1 MKKLLLSI
9 FALSALVASINAQD
23 AAKAVAQSA
32 QTEAAKIIET
42 TKAEE
47 PEKKESNWKIS
58 GIITFNASAT
68 GLVNWAAGGNNNI
81 NMVAAANVSFLYKNG
96 PFAWD
101 SNIDTDFG
109 ESYVE
114 NSNHAW
120 QKTNDK
126 LNISTKFG
134 WEMAKSWY
142 LTALGSF
149 KTQYAF
155 GYDYSQEELSPISQI
170 MTPSYTDLSVGI
182 DWKPNSIFTVYVSP
196 IAGRITTATNA
207 DLRAK
212 YFGADY
218 VEKHLDPLTGLC
230 DRNYQAEF
238 GASLKAGV
246 NYDKI
251 ENLKIISTVTVFTPY
266 SAKPHVDLDWDFS
279 ISYQFLKVL
288 NVSLGT
294 QLKYYD
300 RVLFDKVDP
309 ETKAPILNTDGTV
322 AQGPRVQFK
331 TILGLG
337 IGYSF

>member
-9 FALSALVASINAQD
+9 FALGALITSVDAQD

-58 GIITFNASAT
+58 GIISFNASAT

-114 NSNHAW
+114 NNKHAW

-126 LNISTKFG
+126 INISTKFG

-149 KTQYAF
+149 KTQYTF
-155 GYDYSQEELSPISQI
+155 GYDYSQDELSPISQF
-170 MTPSYTDLSVGI
+170 MTPSYTDISVGI
-182 DWKPNSIFTVYVSP
+182 DWKPNSIFTIYVSP
-196 IAGRITTATNA
+196 IAGRITTATNT

-246 NYDKI
+246 NYTDI

-309 ETKAPILNTDGTV
+309 ETKAPILNADGTV

>member
-9 FALSALVASINAQD
+9 FALSALIASINAQD

-42 TKAEE
+42 TKAED

-58 GIITFNASAT
+58 GIISFNASAT

-109 ESYVE
+109 ESFVD
-114 NSNHAW
+114 NNKHNW

-126 LNISTKFG
+126 INISTKFG

-155 GYDYSQEELSPISQI
+155 GYDYSQDELSPISQF
-170 MTPSYTDLSVGI
+170 MTPSYTDISVGI
-182 DWKPNSIFTVYVSP
+182 DWKPNSIFSIYVSP
-196 IAGRITTATNA
+196 IAGRITTATN
-207 DLRAK
+207 DQLREK
-212 YFGADY
+212 YFGIDY
-218 VEKHLDPLTGLC
+218 YNKFLVDGICT
-230 DRNYQAEF
+230 RNYQAEF

-246 NYDKI
+246 NYAAI

-300 RVLFDKVDP
+300 RVLFDKLDNNGNV
-309 ETKAPILNTDGTV
+309 ILDATTGKPV
-322 AQGPRVQFK
+322 QGPRVQFK

>member
-9 FALSALVASINAQD
+9 FAFSAMAVSLNAQD
-23 AAKAVAQSA
+23 AAKKVAADAQS
-32 QTEAAKIIET
+32 QAAAIIKT
-42 TKAEE
+42 TQAEDAT
-47 PEKKESNWKIS
+47 EKKSNWKVS

-68 GLVNWAAGGNNNI
+68 SLVNWAAGGNNNI

-109 ESYVE
+109 ESFVD
-114 NSNHAW
+114 NNLHKW

-126 LNISTKFG
+126 LNIATKFG

-149 KTQYAF
+149 KTQYAP
-155 GYDYSQEELSPISQI
+155 GYDYSQEVLTPISKI

-182 DWKPNSIFTVYVSP
+182 DWKPNSIFSVYVSP
-196 IAGRITTATNA
+196 IAGRITTATTNE
-207 DLRAK
+207 LRTK

-218 VEKHLDPLTGLC
+218 VEKHLDPLTGFC
-230 DRNYQAEF
+230 ARNYQAEF

-246 NYDKI
+246 NYAAI

-266 SAKPHVDLDWDFS
+266 SAPHIDLDWDFS

-300 RVLFDKVDP
+300 RVLFDKLDKEGNIVLDATTGKP
-309 ETKAPILNTDGTV
+309 V
-322 AQGPRVQFK
+322 QGPRVQFK

>member
-9 FALSALVASINAQD
+9 VALCAMTASIFAQD
-23 AAKAVAQSA
+23 AAKEVATASQS
-32 QTEAAKIIET
+32 QSESIIKTTQSDDAA
-42 TKAEE
+42 
-47 PEKKESNWKIS
+47 EKKSNWKVS
-58 GIITFNASAT
+58 GIISFNASAT

-109 ESYVE
+109 ESYVD
-114 NSNHAW
+114 NSKHNW

-126 LNISTKFG
+126 LNNSTKFG

-142 LTALGSF
+142 ITALGSF

-155 GYDYSQEELSPISQI
+155 GYDYSQDELSPISQI

-182 DWKPNSIFTVYVSP
+182 DWKPSSIFTIYVSP
-196 IAGRITTATNA
+196 IAGRITTATNE

-218 VEKHLDPLTGLC
+218 YNKFLVDGIC
-230 DRNYQAEF
+230 SRNYQAEF

-266 SAKPHVDLDWDFS
+266 SAKPHIDLDWDFS

-300 RVLFDKVDP
+300 RVLFDKIDP
-309 ETKAPILNTDGTV
+309 ETKAPILNADGSV

>member
-9 FALSALVASINAQD
+9 FALSTLITSINAQD

-32 QTEAAKIIET
+32 QTEASKIIEK

-81 NMVAAANVSFLYKNG
+81 NMVAAGNVSFLYKNG

-114 NSNHAW
+114 NSKHAW

-126 LNISTKFG
+126 LNLSTKFG

-149 KTQYAF
+149 KTQYAY
-155 GYDYSQEELSPISQI
+155 GYDYSQDELSPISQI

-182 DWKPNSIFTVYVSP
+182 DWKPNSIFTIYVSP
-196 IAGRITTATNA
+196 IAGRITTATN
-207 DLRAK
+207 DQLREK
-212 YFGADY
+212 YFGIDY
-218 VEKHLDPLTGLC
+218 YNKFLVDGICT
-230 DRNYQAEF
+230 RNYQAEF

-246 NYDKI
+246 NYDAI

-266 SAKPHVDLDWDFS
+266 SAKPHIDLDWDFS

-300 RVLFDKVDP
+300 RVLFDKLDDAGNV
-309 ETKAPILNTDGTV
+309 I

>member
-9 FALSALVASINAQD
+9 FTLSVMAVSINAQD
-23 AAKAVAQSA
+23 TAKKVANDAQS
-32 QTEAAKIIET
+32 QAAKIIET
-42 TKAEE
+42 TKAED

-58 GIITFNASAT
+58 GIISFNASAT

-109 ESYVE
+109 ESFVD
-114 NSNHAW
+114 NSKHNW

-155 GYDYSQEELSPISQI
+155 GYDYSQDELSPISQF

-182 DWKPNSIFTVYVSP
+182 DWKPNSIFTIYVSP

-218 VEKHLDPLTGLC
+218 VKKHLDPLTGLC
-230 DRNYQAEF
+230 NRNFQAEF

-246 NYDKI
+246 NYTAID
-251 ENLKIISTVTVFTPY
+251 NLKIISTVTVFTPY

-300 RVLFDKVDP
+300 RVLFDKLDP
-309 ETKAPILNTDGTV
+309 ETKAPILNTDGTI

>member
-9 FALSALVASINAQD
+9 FALSALIASINAQD
-23 AAKAVAQSA
+23 AAKVVAQSA

-42 TKAEE
+42 AKAEE
-47 PEKKESNWKIS
+47 TEKKESNWKIS
-58 GIITFNASAT
+58 GILTFNASAT
-68 GLVNWAAGGNNNI
+68 SLVNWAAGGNNNI

-109 ESYVE
+109 ESFVD
-114 NSNHAW
+114 NNLHKW

-126 LNISTKFG
+126 INISTKFG
-134 WEMAKSWY
+134 WEMTKSWY

-149 KTQYAF
+149 KTQYAP
-155 GYDYSQEELSPISQI
+155 GYDYSQEKLTPISKI
-170 MTPSYTDLSVGI
+170 MTPSYTDISVGI
-182 DWKPNSIFTVYVSP
+182 DWKPNSIFSIYVSP
-196 IAGRITTATNA
+196 IAGRITTATT
-207 DLRAK
+207 DSLRTK
-212 YFGADY
+212 YFGTEY
-218 VEKHLDPLTGLC
+218 VKNHLIPGTDLC
-230 DRNYQAEF
+230 ARNYQAEF

-246 NYDKI
+246 NYAAI
-251 ENLKIISTVTVFTPY
+251 ENLKVISTLTIFTPY
-266 SAKPHVDLDWDFS
+266 SATPHIDLDWDFS

-300 RVLFDKVDP
+300 RVLFDKLDP
-309 ETKAPILNTDGTV
+309 ETKAPILNADGTI

>member
-9 FALSALVASINAQD
+9 FALSTLITSINAQD

-32 QTEAAKIIET
+32 QTEASKIIEK

-81 NMVAAANVSFLYKNG
+81 NMVAAGNISFLYKNG

-114 NSNHAW
+114 NSKHAW

-126 LNISTKFG
+126 LNLSTKFG

-149 KTQYAF
+149 KTQYAY
-155 GYDYSQEELSPISQI
+155 GYDYSQDVLSPISQI

-182 DWKPNSIFTVYVSP
+182 DWKPNSIFTIYVSP
-196 IAGRITTATNA
+196 IAGRITTATN
-207 DLRAK
+207 DQLREK
-212 YFGADY
+212 YFGIDY
-218 VEKHLDPLTGLC
+218 YNKFLVDGICT
-230 DRNYQAEF
+230 RNYQAEF

-246 NYDKI
+246 NYDAI

-300 RVLFDKVDP
+300 RVLFDKLDP
-309 ETKAPILNTDGTV
+309 ETKAPILNTDGTI
-322 AQGPRVQFK
+322 AQSPRVQFK

>member
-9 FALSALVASINAQD
+9 FALSALVVSVNAQD

-32 QTEAAKIIET
+32 QSEAAKIIET

-47 PEKKESNWKIS
+47 PEKKDSNWKVS

-68 GLVNWAAGGNNNI
+68 SLVNWAAGGNNNI
-81 NMVAAANVSFLYKNG
+81 NMVAAGNVSFLYKNG

-109 ESYVE
+109 ESFVD
-114 NSNHAW
+114 NTKHNW

-149 KTQYAF
+149 KTQYAY
-155 GYDYSQEELSPISQI
+155 GYDYSQDELSPISQI

-182 DWKPNSIFTVYVSP
+182 DWKPSGIFSIYVSP
-196 IAGRITTATNA
+196 VAGRITTATNA

-230 DRNYQAEF
+230 ARNYQAEF

-246 NYDKI
+246 NFNMIDNFKV
-251 ENLKIISTVTVFTPY
+251 ISTLTVFTPY
-266 SAKPHVDLDWDFS
+266 SVKPHVDLDWDLS

-300 RVLFDKVDP
+300 RVLFDDVNAAG
-309 ETKAPILNTDGTV
+309 EVIG
-322 AQGPRVQFK
+322 QSPRVQFK

>member
-9 FALSALVASINAQD
+9 FTLSVMAVSINAQD
-23 AAKAVAQSA
+23 TAKKVANDAQS
-32 QTEAAKIIET
+32 QAAKIIET
-42 TKAEE
+42 TKAED

-58 GIITFNASAT
+58 GIISFNASAT

-109 ESYVE
+109 ESFVD
-114 NSNHAW
+114 NSKHNW

-155 GYDYSQEELSPISQI
+155 GYNYSQDELSPISQF

-182 DWKPNSIFTVYVSP
+182 DWKPNSIFTIYVSP
-196 IAGRITTATNA
+196 IAGRITTATN
-207 DLRAK
+207 DQLREK

-218 VEKHLDPLTGLC
+218 YNKFLDPATQIC
-230 DRNYQAEF
+230 VRNYQAEF

-246 NYDKI
+246 NYAAID
-251 ENLKIISTVTVFTPY
+251 NLKIISTVTVFTPY

-300 RVLFDKVDP
+300 RVLFDKLDP
-309 ETKAPILNTDGTV
+309 ETKAPILNTDGTI

>member
-42 TKAEE
+42 TKAED

-182 DWKPNSIFTVYVSP
+182 DWKPNSIFTIYVSP

-266 SAKPHVDLDWDFS
+266 SAPHVDLDWDFS

-309 ETKAPILNTDGTV
+309 ETKAPILNADGTV